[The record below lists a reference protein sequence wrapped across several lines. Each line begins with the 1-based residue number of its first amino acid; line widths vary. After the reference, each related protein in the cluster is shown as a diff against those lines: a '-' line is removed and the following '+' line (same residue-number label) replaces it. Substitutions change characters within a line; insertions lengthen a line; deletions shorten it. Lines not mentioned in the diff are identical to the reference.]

1 MSNYKMDI
9 KGSIDLQ
16 DYSNIH
22 DYIGVVDIDDNFTI
36 TIDAS
41 DENNVSII
49 CSMLK
54 DSNFNIIEQGYDNK
68 GIYYINA
75 HRV

>member
-54 DSNFNIIEQGYDNK
+54 DNNFNIVEQGYDVNK
-68 GIYYINA
+68 VYYIKANKK
-75 HRV
+75 